1 MPASQGVQLAAF
13 PPDIE
18 PISHSAHALADAAL
32 YLPAAQLSHTPLPAY
47 VPAVHAV
54 HPPEPAAETLPAA
67 QGEHTLLPSDLAK
80 VFTGQAAQ
88 VTLPVPEAIL
98 PSGHAVHE
106 APPERGA

>member
-1 MPASQGVQLAAF
+1 MPASQGVQLAV
-13 PPDIE
+13 PPLE
-18 PISHSAHALADAAL
+18 TLPLAQSVHALAEAAL

-106 APPERGA
+106 PPPERGA